1 MIVLST
7 TNSKI
12 QVFLGDSITLSQPTC
27 YASYRDTTTSSIT
40 PLRNVISTNNTTV
53 VDLVDSPAAST
64 QRVIDYLSVQNID
77 TGTNKVVIAFYDG
90 STSYRL
96 METPLSPGEKLE
108 YQDGHG
114 FKVISNGSSIKTFAS
129 FDGVSDSS
137 GFAISVL
144 KRDFVCTQDVTST
157 SLGNSAN
164 APKTLTDLR
173 LPVYFGKIYWF
184 RYVLFYDVDATT
196 TGVRFNPQL
205 EAGPVAAFT
214 YRVTVTSSSETI
226 VNGLSTPAI
235 TSPTATSAAT
245 SGNVAIIEGH
255 ILFPWRDG
263 YCNITAAAE
272 FTAPETS
279 SSVTIRANS
288 FLQYQQLT

>member
-12 QVFLGDSITLSQPTC
+12 QVFLGDSITLSQLAC
-27 YASYRDTTTSSIT
+27 YASYRDTTTTSIT
-40 PLRNVISTNNTTV
+40 PLRNVISTNNTTA
-53 VDLVDSPAAST
+53 VDLVGSPAAST
-64 QRVIDYLSVQNID
+64 QRIVDYLSIQNID
-77 TGTNKVVIAFYDG
+77 TGTNKVVVTFYDG

-96 METPLSPGEKLE
+96 METRLSPGEKLE
-108 YQDGHG
+108 YQEGHG

-129 FDGVSDSS
+129 FDGVSSSS
-137 GFAISVL
+137 GFAMSVL

-157 SLGNSAN
+157 SLGNSSN
-164 APKTLTDLR
+164 APKTLTDLK
-173 LPVYFGKIYWF
+173 LPVFFGKSYWF

-196 TGVRFNPQL
+196 TGVRFNPQI
-205 EAGPVAAFT
+205 EGGPVQAFT
-214 YRVTVTSSSETI
+214 YRVTLTSSSETI
-226 VNGLSTPAI
+226 INGISSASI

-255 ILFPWRDG
+255 ILFAWRDG
-263 YCNITAAAE
+263 FCTIGTAAE
-272 FTAPETS
+272 FTAPQTS